1 MEDKV
6 KLLQRNLALIRTC
19 AGWSASELG
28 TRLGVSRQMVS
39 SLETGRNE
47 MTRMQYLAIRQV
59 LSEEIERSSK
69 EGDTQMLQDVIRV
82 LVDEPDKFN
91 DEQRTKVLSDA
102 NLLAP
107 SIVSKKTTR
116 KVASATWVAALAGA
130 VIAVVTVGATA
141 LLSNKE

>member
-39 SLETGRNE
+39 SLETGRNK

-141 LLSNKE
+141 LLSDKE